1 MTIKNYSITGQ
12 EIKTV
17 VNGTVPAGQHE
28 LDLLAKNLSSGVYL
42 CKMQSGKF
50 SDIKNMIEIFKTRL
64 LASLSNFIDRNKASY
79 SLLPCEK
86 SLAMR

>member
-1 MTIKNYSITGQ
+1 MTIKIYSIIGQ

-50 SDIKNMIEIFKTRL
+50 SDIKNMIEDIMRNIRDGVRYILTMAVIVTRG
-64 LASLSNFIDRNKASY
+64 SNF
-79 SLLPCEK
+79 
-86 SLAMR
+86 